1 MNTDFTLKG
10 KVALVTGASKGN
22 GKAIADYL
30 ETLGA
35 VAERTDLVPLDGM
48 RAMDVTNEDSVQS
61 VMAAIRQERGR
72 IDILVNNAGI
82 INKALI
88 DELNLDDW
96 KKLMDVNLTGAV
108 ICTKHAA
115 RIMKEQKWGRII
127 NISSVQAYISSE
139 TYSAYAASKAA
150 LSHMTHL
157 WAKELAPWN
166 ITVNALC
173 PSYVDTPMMANT
185 IGVWA
190 EKLNC
195 SREKALDHLLTPIPG
210 KRLLRPEEMGYW
222 TAVLATDMG
231 GGLTGANIAV
241 SCGWLLH

>member
-1 MNTDFTLKG
+1 MNTDFDLTG
-10 KVALVTGASKGN
+10 KIALVTGAAKGN

-35 VAERTDLVPLDGM
+35 VVERTDAAPLEGM
-48 RAMDVTNEDSVQS
+48 RAMDVTDEDSVREGMRA
-61 VMAAIRQERGR
+61 VCDARGR
-72 IDILVNNAGI
+72 LDILVNNAGI

-88 DELNLDDW
+88 DEINLDDW
-96 KKLMDVNLTGAV
+96 KKLMDVNVTGAV
-108 ICTKHAA
+108 ICAKHAA
-115 RIMKEQKWGRII
+115 RHMKERRWGRII

-150 LSHMTHL
+150 LSHLTHL
-157 WAKELAPWN
+157 WARELAPWN

-185 IGVWA
+185 IGTWA
-190 EKLNC
+190 RKLNC
-195 SREKALDHLLTPIPG
+195 SREAALDHLLGPIPG
-210 KRLLRPEEMGYW
+210 KRLLKPEELGYW

-231 GGLTGANIAV
+231 SGLTGANIAV